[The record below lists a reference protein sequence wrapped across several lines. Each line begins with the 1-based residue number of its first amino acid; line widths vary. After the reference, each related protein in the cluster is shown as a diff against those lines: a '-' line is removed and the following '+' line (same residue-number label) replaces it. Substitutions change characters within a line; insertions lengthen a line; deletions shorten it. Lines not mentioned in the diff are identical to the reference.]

1 MSIECLSLRNSQ
13 QCRNSSNSL
22 KSIYISVPIV
32 ESLPRRT
39 FVRRR
44 STFDD
49 SASFLTPHDNRK
61 AQTETENA
69 MSKNLMSIE
78 CLSLRNSQQCRNS
91 SNSLKSIYI
100 SVPIVESL
108 PRRTFVRRRSTFD
121 DSASFLTPH
130 DNRKAQTGT
139 ENAMSKNLMSVKCLS
154 AVKRSTMSEFFEFP
168 QKQLYFSVP
177 IVESLPR
184 RTLVR
189 RRSTFG
195 DLASFLTPPKKT
207 KTKTALRLV
216 GESAVFNVRISC
228 FLCQRARSF
237 SLRLLRFAR
246 TILFISKTM
255 TLPRAKPPISI
266 HMSDIIAPLSGVKS

>member
-69 MSKNLMSIE
+69 MSKNLMS
-78 CLSLRNSQQCRNS
+78 
-91 SNSLKSIYI
+91 
-100 SVPIVESL
+100 
-108 PRRTFVRRRSTFD
+108 
-121 DSASFLTPH
+121 
-130 DNRKAQTGT
+130 
-139 ENAMSKNLMSVKCLS
+139 VKCLS
-154 AVKRSTMSEFFEFP
+154 AVKRSKGLEFFEFL
-168 QKQLYFSVP
+168 QKKLYFCFSRRKPTDGVQRY
-177 IVESLPR
+177 VEGDFR
-184 RTLVR
+184 RFCIFFNAPEKSKQR
-189 RRSTFG
+189 F
-195 DLASFLTPPKKT
+195 
-207 KTKTALRLV
+207 ALSA
-216 GESAVFNVRISC
+216 ESAVFNVRISC
-228 FLCQRARSF
+228 FLCQRVRSF
-237 SLRLLRFAR
+237 SLRLLRFAC
-246 TILFISKTM
+246 TALFISKTM

>member
-1 MSIECLSLRNSQ
+1 MSVKYLSAVKRSTMSEFFEFPQKQL
-13 QCRNSSNSL
+13 
-22 KSIYISVPIV
+22 YFSVPIV

-44 STFDD
+44 STFGD

-108 PRRTFVRRRSTFD
+108 PRRT
-121 DSASFLTPH
+121 
-130 DNRKAQTGT
+130 
-139 ENAMSKNLMSVKCLS
+139 
-154 AVKRSTMSEFFEFP
+154 
-168 QKQLYFSVP
+168 
-177 IVESLPR
+177 
-184 RTLVR
+184 LVR
-189 RRSTFG
+189 RRSAFG

-216 GESAVFNVRISC
+216 GESAVFNVQI
-228 FLCQRARSF
+228 
-237 SLRLLRFAR
+237 
-246 TILFISKTM
+246 
-255 TLPRAKPPISI
+255 
-266 HMSDIIAPLSGVKS
+266 

>member
-91 SNSLKSIYI
+91 SNSLKNSYI
-100 SVPIVESL
+100 FLFLSSKVSLDTPSVGF
-108 PRRTFVRRRSTFD
+108 RRFFI
-121 DSASFLTPH
+121 FF
-130 DNRKAQTGT
+130 
-139 ENAMSKNLMSVKCLS
+139 NAPEKSKQRFALS
-154 AVKRSTMSEFFEFP
+154 AKA
-168 QKQLYFSVP
+168 L
-177 IVESLPR
+177 
-184 RTLVR
+184 
-189 RRSTFG
+189 
-195 DLASFLTPPKKT
+195 FLMCEYH
-207 KTKTALRLV
+207 V
-216 GESAVFNVRISC
+216 SYV
-228 FLCQRARSF
+228 
-237 SLRLLRFAR
+237 
-246 TILFISKTM
+246 
-255 TLPRAKPPISI
+255 
-266 HMSDIIAPLSGVKS
+266 SG